1 MTNES
6 ETSNS
11 VPQLNNVTMNPEHSQ
26 ETDADYYALKKWELG
41 FLRRECV
48 NLGLEAFYNKYM
60 ARVQRSYLSIFVV
73 LQTFVSVAHVIVIVT
88 GEQVCTLNIRIF
100 FLTFFKSIQQLLF
113 ILT

>member
-41 FLRRECV
+41 FLRV
-48 NLGLEAFYNKYM
+48 
-60 ARVQRSYLSIFVV
+60 RSAIYYRIVVFNTCFV
-73 LQTFVSVAHVIVIVT
+73 
-88 GEQVCTLNIRIF
+88 
-100 FLTFFKSIQQLLF
+100 
-113 ILT
+113 